1 MRRGCGMKLRAVV
14 LLQAQVRMKQQRGR
28 YRKLLAHH
36 RRMKEAE
43 ERRQREE
50 EELKKKMKAE
60 EAKKEAERKQQEYLA
75 YLEMQAREEEER
87 ERLET
92 ERKKEELKKIEER
105 HDRDREEVPDDSQVV
120 EDIFGFLGGEA
131 GGQPGYVVSEH
142 LGGDESHLPLPAV
155 EVGRVVLHGVGWV
168 ELLWSN
174 IDVSCSLVAVV
185 CLLFPLLY
193 PSANQIEEDITVYKF
208 SKFAATYF
216 QGAAT
221 HSWIH
226 RQLKQP
232 LLPLKLDHDRQA
244 ALAIWTVIRR
254 FMGDLPEPKVTQQAD
269 KKVRLTLDH
278 NSLVHNGPEIN
289 CFALSCPE
297 QAGEGLGK
305 LLYQSIGRAFNRKK
319 LNTNT
324 LEQQMQEAELTGDV
338 PPEGQSQSREDRKK
352 ENLRKRI
359 ASMTLKKKSKIS
371 QV

>member
-36 RRMKEAE
+36 KRMKEAE

-105 HDRDREEVPDDSQVV
+105 HDRDREEAPDDSQVV

-155 EVGRVVLHGVGWV
+155 EVGRIVLHGVGWV

-174 IDVSCSLVAVV
+174 IDVSWSLVPVV

-193 PSANQIEEDITVYKF
+193 PSTNQIEEDISVYKF

-244 ALAIWTVIRR
+244 AMAIWTVIRR
-254 FMGDLPEPKVTQQAD
+254 FMGDLPEPKATQQAE
-269 KKVRLTLDH
+269 KKVLLALDH
-278 NSLVHNGPEIN
+278 NSLVHTVLIST
-289 CFALSCPE
+289 ALLFPARYRQGTVWANSCTSP
-297 QAGEGLGK
+297 LG
-305 LLYQSIGRAFNRKK
+305 GRSTARNSTPTRWSNRCRRR
-319 LNTNT
+319 
-324 LEQQMQEAELTGDV
+324 
-338 PPEGQSQSREDRKK
+338 S
-352 ENLRKRI
+352 
-359 ASMTLKKKSKIS
+359 
-371 QV
+371 

>member
-1 MRRGCGMKLRAVV
+1 MLTRDFRAMRARVARLQRVCRGYIVRRGCGMKLRAVV

-155 EVGRVVLHGVGWV
+155 E
-168 ELLWSN
+168 
-174 IDVSCSLVAVV
+174 
-185 CLLFPLLY
+185 
-193 PSANQIEEDITVYKF
+193 IEEDITVYKF

-269 KKVRLTLDH
+269 KK
-278 NSLVHNGPEIN
+278 
-289 CFALSCPE
+289 
-297 QAGEGLGK
+297 AGEGLGK
-305 LLYQSIGRAFNRKK
+305 TPVPVHWEGVQP
-319 LNTNT
+319 
-324 LEQQMQEAELTGDV
+324 QEAEHQHTGAADA
-338 PPEGQSQSREDRKK
+338 GGGADG
-352 ENLRKRI
+352 
-359 ASMTLKKKSKIS
+359 
-371 QV
+371 